1 MRRDYLLLLS
11 ARLVRAFGF
20 GLGTVILGLHLER
33 KGLAAAQIGAAL
45 AIGLGAGA
53 LSGLVAAPLSRR
65 LGRRPVL
72 ALTGV
77 LMLMTGVDLAFAHS
91 PWLLLPAGLTGMLGG
106 AGLDVGPFLAVEQPM
121 LAEAV
126 DARARNLAFGRYSL
140 VGALGGALGGLAAGG
155 AADLNRSSLLFIVFG
170 LAGLV
175 TAVLSL
181 LLSRAV
187 EVATPPTTRLDLRGL
202 SGLAAL
208 FGLDALG
215 GGFVANAVI
224 AYWLHARFGAPSS
237 VLGPSFAAIG
247 LLQAA
252 GYELSGRLASRVGLV
267 NTMVFTHLPSNLLLL
282 AIPLSPT
289 LAWAIGLLLC
299 RFAIS
304 QMDVPARQA
313 YVVSIVAPAH
323 RAGALATTGAVR
335 GLGLVAGPFLAGLAI
350 QAAQFGLPFYLGG
363 GLKIA
368 YDVALYVGFRSRRGE
383 HEA

>member
-1 MRRDYLLLLS
+1 
-11 ARLVRAFGF
+11 
-20 GLGTVILGLHLER
+20 
-33 KGLAAAQIGAAL
+33 
-45 AIGLGAGA
+45 
-53 LSGLVAAPLSRR
+53 
-65 LGRRPVL
+65 
-72 ALTGV
+72 
-77 LMLMTGVDLAFAHS
+77 MLMTGVDLAFAQS

-252 GYELSGRLASRVGLV
+252 GYELSGRLASRD
-267 NTMVFTHLPSNLLLL
+267 PC
-282 AIPLSPT
+282 
-289 LAWAIGLLLC
+289 C
-299 RFAIS
+299 R
-304 QMDVPARQA
+304 R
-313 YVVSIVAPAH
+313 H
-323 RAGALATTGAVR
+323 R
-335 GLGLVAGPFLAGLAI
+335 
-350 QAAQFGLPFYLGG
+350 
-363 GLKIA
+363 
-368 YDVALYVGFRSRRGE
+368 E
-383 HEA
+383 

>member
-77 LMLMTGVDLAFAHS
+77 LMLMTGLDLAFAQS
-91 PWLLLPAGLTGMLGG
+91 PWLLLPAGLT
-106 AGLDVGPFLAVEQPM
+106 
-121 LAEAV
+121 
-126 DARARNLAFGRYSL
+126 
-140 VGALGGALGGLAAGG
+140 
-155 AADLNRSSLLFIVFG
+155 
-170 LAGLV
+170 
-175 TAVLSL
+175 
-181 LLSRAV
+181 
-187 EVATPPTTRLDLRGL
+187 
-202 SGLAAL
+202 GLAAL